1 MNRAD
6 WATPEEVAALLLGW
20 FVASIVLA
28 AGWSR
33 LHRQKRRHQQV
44 LRDIAALDH
53 ARRQEARRGR

>member
-6 WATPEEVAALLLGW
+6 WATPEEVAVLLLGW
-20 FVASIVLA
+20 FVASLVLA

-44 LRDIAALDH
+44 LRHIADLDH
-53 ARRQEARRGR
+53 ARQEARRGR